1 MAMPVGDHRPPAGGD
16 GHRLVHTGMQIHGG
30 GAGAGVEGGG
40 DFCPDLGERALTF
53 SSIMIGSFAV
63 S

>member
-1 MAMPVGDHRPPAGGD
+1 MAMPVGITAAAGGD

-40 DFCPDLGERALTF
+40 DLLADFGGE
-53 SSIMIGSFAV
+53 GV
-63 S
+63 